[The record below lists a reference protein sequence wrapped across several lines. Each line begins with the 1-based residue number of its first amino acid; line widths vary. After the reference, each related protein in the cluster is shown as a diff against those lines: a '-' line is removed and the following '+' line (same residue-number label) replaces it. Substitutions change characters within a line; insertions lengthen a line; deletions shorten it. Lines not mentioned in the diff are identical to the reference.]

1 MSNKQYGDLENDSK
15 EALSI
20 ILQALCA
27 SGDLEAIKENLT
39 SKTAKEHGDIHYCS
53 SLAFELLMH
62 KEHINVIEYL
72 IFDYKMERTSGL
84 DKMLDS
90 YNYPDGIADKVK
102 NMFKIREVNEL
113 SDELHV
119 NVEASKKN
127 KI

>member
-39 SKTAKEHGDIHYCS
+39 SSTAKEHGDIHYS
-53 SLAFELLMH
+53 DSLAFHLLLN
-62 KEHINVIEYL
+62 KQHIHVIEYL
-72 IFDYKMERTSGL
+72 IFDYKI
-84 DKMLDS
+84 DKTPSLEKLLND
-90 YNYPDGIADKVK
+90 YPGDIAEKVN

-113 SDELHV
+113 SDELPV
-119 NVEASKKN
+119 NVEVSKKN